1 MFRFTVKQDFC
12 MQFIKPWLD
21 WQRLFE
27 DWHLENQ
34 VFDDAS
40 HDIHHFRRVAKW
52 AYKITENETQEFDFL
67 VILAACYFH
76 DVINL
81 AKNHPKRTT
90 ASTLAAKLTLQILEN
105 LNFPKDKISKVCH
118 AVEAHSYSAQIKP
131 GLLEAKVLRDADR
144 LDALGSVG
152 VLRTLY
158 ISGSMKRPLYHSKD
172 PFAKNRSLN
181 GSQYSLDHFAIKA
194 VDYPKTL
201 STEGARNFAKP
212 LLEFSEMFVDLMQKE
227 IQNDKN
233 GPVLDLCNH
242 YFSQAKPFRILFHP
256 TDVRAEKRG
265 VQKDKY
271 ILDSILHRDDLHWFH
286 DSLAKEITF
295 LLD

>member
-1 MFRFTVKQDFC
+1 

-21 WQRLFE
+21 WQRQFE

-52 AYKITENETQEFDFL
+52 AYKIVQNEGEDLDFL

-81 AKNHPKRTT
+81 AKNHPKRTS
-90 ASTLAAKLTLQILEN
+90 ASTLAAKLTLQILEQI
-105 LNFPKDKISKVCH
+105 NFPKEKISKVCH

-131 GLLEAKVLRDADR
+131 GLIEAKVLRDADR
-144 LDALGSVG
+144 LDAIGSIG

-158 ISGSMKRPLYHSKD
+158 ISGSMKRPLYHKSD
-172 PFAKNRSLN
+172 PLAKNRALN
-181 GSQYSLDHFAIKA
+181 GGKYSLDHFNIKSI
-194 VDYPKTL
+194 DYPRTL
-201 STEGARNFAKP
+201 STSSALNFAKP
-212 LLEFSEMFVDLMQKE
+212 LLKASDRFVQQMQKD
-227 IQNDKN
+227 IKN
-233 GPVLDLCNH
+233 GQRGAALDLCNH
-242 YFSQAKPFRILFHP
+242 YVRHANPFKTLFHP
-256 TDVRAEKRG
+256 TDLKAKSREKDL
-265 VQKDKY
+265 DKY
-271 ILDSILHRDDLHWFH
+271 IFDSIVEHKELSWFH
-286 DSLAKEITF
+286 KELQEEIAS